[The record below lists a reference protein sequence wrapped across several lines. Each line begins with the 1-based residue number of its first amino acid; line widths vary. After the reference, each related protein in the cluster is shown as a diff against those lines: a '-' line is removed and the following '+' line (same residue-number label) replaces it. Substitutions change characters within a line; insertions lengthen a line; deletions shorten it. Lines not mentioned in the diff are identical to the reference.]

1 MPESFVNHVLPSARA
16 LAAGAVIAL
25 AGAPAAV
32 EPLTL
37 TWADVVR
44 LAGEHP
50 RVREADARS
59 AAAAAG
65 VSAAGAIPNPSLDV
79 AIARGTPRDRPGEA
93 KLEQAY
99 ELSLPLEWLAQ
110 RGPRLDAARATL
122 DEAKA
127 EARAL
132 RRDALS
138 QLGALFWNAAFDQ
151 ARVESLQLLD
161 AQAFQVAKL
170 VGLRVE
176 KGEARPIELPRAET
190 EAERVRNELAA
201 ARSQLQSRRGQ
212 LELWIAGLEQSP
224 WRVDPGALEALPR
237 VPELET
243 ALAAL
248 REGHPSLQALRARL
262 RALDAEVVAE
272 RRQRLPAFSAKA
284 FFASELDRQSAGGGV
299 GVSLPLWD
307 WRSGRIEQAE
317 AARRAEDYRLEAK
330 ARELLS
336 SAVESRASCAQGQQA
351 AARHREQ
358 ILPRAEKVAAMLE
371 RSFQIGE
378 TALLDVLDS
387 RRVLGEARRE
397 YLAVLLQTQLEC
409 LRLQLLLGETP

>member
-1 MPESFVNHVLPSARA
+1 MNYVLTSARA
-16 LAAGAVIAL
+16 LAAGAAIAL

-44 LAGEHP
+44 LVGEHP

-272 RRQRLPAFSAKA
+272 RRQRLPAFSAKV

-317 AARRAEDYRLEAK
+317 AARRAEAYRLEAK

-336 SAVESRASCAQGQQA
+336 SAVESRDSCAQAQQA

-358 ILPRAEKVAAMLE
+358 ILPRAEKVASMLE

-409 LRLQLLLGETP
+409 LRLRLLLGETP

>member
-1 MPESFVNHVLPSARA
+1 MKHVLPSARA
-16 LAAGAVIAL
+16 LAAAAAIAL
-25 AGAPAAV
+25 AGAPAAA

-50 RVREADARS
+50 WVREADAR
-59 AAAAAG
+59 ADAAAAG

-79 AIARGTPRDRPGEA
+79 ALGRGTPRDRPGEA

-110 RGPRLDAARATL
+110 RGPRLGAARASL
-122 DEAKA
+122 EEARA
-127 EARAL
+127 EARAQ
-132 RRDALS
+132 RRDALGR
-138 QLGALFWNAAFDQ
+138 LGALFWNAAFDQ
-151 ARVESLQLLD
+151 ARVESLQLLE
-161 AQAFQVAKL
+161 AQASQVAKL

-176 KGEARPIELPRAET
+176 KGEARPIELPRAEI
-190 EAERVRNELAA
+190 EVERVRNELAA
-201 ARSQLQSRRGQ
+201 ARSQLQCRRSQ
-212 LELWIAGLEQSP
+212 LELWIAGLQRSP

-237 VPELET
+237 VPELEET

-248 REGHPSLQALRARL
+248 REGHSSLQALRARI
-262 RALDAEVVAE
+262 RSLDAEVEAE

-299 GVSLPLWD
+299 GMSLPLWN
-307 WRSGRIEQAE
+307 WNSGRIEQAE
-317 AARRAEDYRLEAK
+317 AARRAEAYRLEAK

-336 SAVESRASCAQGQQA
+336 SAAESRDSCAQGQQA

-358 ILPRAEKVAAMLE
+358 ILPRAERVAAMLE

-387 RRVLGEARRE
+387 RRVLGEARRD

-409 LRLQLLLGETP
+409 LRLQLLLGEMP